1 MKQVSLL
8 YLFQQEHSAHFKN
21 LCSVETLDGS
31 SNCVQGYYQEAGR
44 AGRDGK
50 RSECVLLYAAG
61 DIPRIVRLLRG
72 GRGRSKAKFAKG
84 MELLN
89 KVWTLSRPTGPKD
102 MFHRLSCSEVLW
114 VVCDCYVFALLT
126 MVLNSQEVKV
136 RSNSCLGKVA
146 VYGPGK
152 GLVINMCPFRR

>member
-1 MKQVSLL
+1 M
-8 YLFQQEHSAHFKN
+8 
-21 LCSVETLDGS
+21 
-31 SNCVQGYYQEAGR
+31 QGYYQEAGR

-89 KVWTLSRPTGPKD
+89 KARTVSIATYIPSPQGQALSPVMLRG
-102 MFHRLSCSEVLW
+102 VLGH
-114 VVCDCYVFALLT
+114 A
-126 MVLNSQEVKV
+126 
-136 RSNSCLGKVA
+136 
-146 VYGPGK
+146 
-152 GLVINMCPFRR
+152 

>member
-1 MKQVSLL
+1 MNNSVNSL
-8 YLFQQEHSAHFKN
+8 
-21 LCSVETLDGS
+21 
-31 SNCVQGYYQEAGR
+31 QGYYQEAGR

-89 KVWTLSRPTGPKD
+89 KAWTLSRATHIALRTCFIT
-102 MFHRLSCSEVLW
+102 FHAVRCSG
-114 VVCDCYVFALLT
+114 VC
-126 MVLNSQEVKV
+126 MVA
-136 RSNSCLGKVA
+136 R
-146 VYGPGK
+146 
-152 GLVINMCPFRR
+152 PFLC